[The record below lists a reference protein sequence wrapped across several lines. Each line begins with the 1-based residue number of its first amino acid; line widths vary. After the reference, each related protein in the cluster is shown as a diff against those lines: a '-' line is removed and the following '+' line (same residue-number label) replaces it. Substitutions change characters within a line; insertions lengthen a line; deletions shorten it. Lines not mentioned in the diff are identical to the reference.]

1 MATPTRGDLV
11 GQLVASRYRMIAPIG
26 RGATAR
32 VYLAEDTQLGRSV
45 AVKVLNEAA
54 MSDERFLRRF
64 RAEAHAAAALNHPN
78 IMHVYDSGVDGSV
91 AYLVCEL
98 LEGGSLRDMISAGRL
113 LSPSQALLVG
123 LECAR
128 GLDYAHERGF
138 VHRDIKSA
146 NLLFGPDGRL
156 RIADFGLAR
165 AIAEAAWT
173 EPQDMLTGTAL
184 YASPEQAR
192 GHQVDGRSDV
202 YSLALVLCEA
212 VTGQVP
218 FQADTAT
225 SSLMARIHG
234 DLVPPSEL
242 GRLAGPVGMAGR
254 LDPEERP
261 SAGELEVA
269 LMAAADDMPSPA
281 PLPLVG
287 ALPAGSSLE
296 ELLRDAEEP
305 VTSAVEADP
314 PLGSDDPAVGAG
326 SVDADPDG
334 PGPVDAE
341 PVDADPADADAAS
354 DVSEVVAAPGDDLA
368 ATVVDPVDAADT
380 DPRPSP
386 AYVDEEIVEES
397 PARGGRR
404 LLRGLLWVLLVL
416 VLAGGGVGLWFAL
429 RTETAPVPHFVGDTL
444 DDARSTAEAN
454 GWRVS
459 VAWSRATPSTP
470 EEVLAQSVPPG
481 TELAKGERVR
491 LTVSLGNEL
500 TDVPP
505 LTGLAE
511 EAALEALEVARLQLG
526 DVARPHHEEVP
537 PGQVMEAAVVAD
549 PALGEGEGER
559 VPQGTRVDLTV
570 SAGPAPRKVPPGL
583 VGEDVDAARGALE
596 AVQLRAAI
604 TEAFSDSVQAGQVIS
619 ASQQPGAEVPRGTT
633 VELVVSKGP
642 QPRPVPDV
650 AGRSVPEATQIL
662 AGAGFPVAGVEGS
675 PTTRVIATDPVAGSA
690 HVPGTSVRLFTSR

>member
-54 MSDERFLRRF
+54 MSDERFLKRF

-165 AIAEAAWT
+165 AIAEASWT

-192 GHQVDGRSDV
+192 GHQADGRSDV

-212 VTGQVP
+212 VTGDVP
-218 FQADTAT
+218 FKADTAT
-225 SSLMARIHG
+225 SSLMARLHG
-234 DLVPPSEL
+234 DLIPPPEL

-254 LDPEERP
+254 LDPDERP
-261 SAGELEVA
+261 TAGELEVA
-269 LMAAADDMPSPA
+269 LLAAADDMPSPA

-287 ALPAGSSLE
+287 VLPEGSSLE
-296 ELLRDAEEP
+296 ELLRGAEEP
-305 VTSAVEADP
+305 VTSAVEVDVVDP
-314 PLGSDDPAVGAG
+314 PVVLDVETAAE
-326 SVDADPDG
+326 
-334 PGPVDAE
+334 AE
-341 PVDADPADADAAS
+341 PADADPADADVTSEPAPS
-354 DVSEVVAAPGDDLA
+354 RSTTRVVSAPGDLDS
-368 ATVVDPVDAADT
+368 TVVDPLDAADT
-380 DPRPSP
+380 DQYPAAAPPRE
-386 AYVDEEIVEES
+386 AEAVVVDEEE

-404 LLRGLLWVLLVL
+404 FLRGVLWILLVL
-416 VLAGGGVGLWFAL
+416 VLAGGGVGLWFVL
-429 RTETAPVPHFVGDTL
+429 RTETAPVPHFVGDQL
-444 DDARSTAEAN
+444 DDARAVAEEN
-454 GWRVS
+454 GWSVS

-470 EEVLAQSVPPG
+470 QEVLAQSVQPG
-481 TELAKGERVR
+481 TELAKGERIR

-500 TDVPP
+500 TDVPA
-505 LTGLAE
+505 LVGISEE
-511 EAALEALEVARLQLG
+511 EAVTALEAARLQLG
-526 DVARPHHEEVP
+526 DVARPNHEEVP
-537 PGQVMEAAVVAD
+537 AGQVMEAAIVPD

-559 VPQGTRVDLTV
+559 VPQGTRVNLTV
-570 SAGPAPRKVPPGL
+570 SAGPAPRKVPAGL
-583 VGEDVDAARGALE
+583 VGEDAEAARAALE
-596 AVQLRAAI
+596 AVQLGVAVK
-604 TEAFSDSVQAGQVIS
+604 EAFSDSVPAGQVIS
-619 ASQQPGAEVPRGTT
+619 MSQQPGAELPRGTT
-633 VELVVSKGP
+633 VELTVSKGP

-650 AGRSVPEATQIL
+650 SGRSVPEATQIL